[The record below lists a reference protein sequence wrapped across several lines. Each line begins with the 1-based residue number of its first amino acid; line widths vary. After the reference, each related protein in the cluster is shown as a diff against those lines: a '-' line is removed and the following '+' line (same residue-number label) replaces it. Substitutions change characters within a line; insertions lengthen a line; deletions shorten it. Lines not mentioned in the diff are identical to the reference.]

1 MNYIKVNNLTGWFV
15 FAIATIVYW
24 LTVEPTASF
33 WDCGEFIAVSYKLEV
48 PHPPG
53 APLFLLIGR
62 FFSLFAFG
70 DVERVAYWI
79 NMSSVLSSG
88 FSILFLFWTITAL
101 GNKLMGLKPGQGT
114 DDQNWSIIAA
124 GIVGSLAYTFSDSF
138 WFSAVEAEVYAISS
152 FFTAFVVW
160 AILKWEQIDDDK
172 HRNRWFL
179 LLAYTVGLSIGI
191 HLLNLVAIPALGLI
205 VYFKYYEKVT
215 TKGVLT
221 TLALSG
227 AIILIIMAG
236 VIPGLPSIAFSFELF
251 FVNSLGLP
259 FKSGII
265 VFVLLFL
272 GALIYG
278 IIYSE
283 KKEKVIMNTSLLA
296 FAFILIGYSSYT
308 LVLIR
313 SNYNPPIDENNPEN
327 VNTFVSYLK
336 REQYGDRPLF
346 YGQYFTTELQEQR
359 KGAPVYAKGETEY
372 DIIDYKVEP
381 IYDKSGMTILPRMY
395 SSSPEHAKRY
405 RDIAGLRAG
414 QKPTFGDNLYF
425 MFKYQ
430 LGHMYMRYFMWN
442 FAGRDSD
449 VQDAGWATPGDAFK
463 KVPFEL
469 ANNKGRNNYL
479 FIPLVLGLIGFF
491 YQYKKDQKNFS
502 VMLLLFFLTGAAL
515 VLYLNSPP
523 SEPRERDYIYV
534 GSFYVFSIWI
544 GFAVLAIGDLLQRL
558 ISNKKIAIAS
568 SLIVCLSCPAI
579 MASEN
584 WDDHDR
590 SNRYFSVDTARN
602 FLASCA
608 PNAILFTGG
617 DNDTFPLWYV
627 QEVEGFRT
635 DVRVVVLSYFN
646 TDWYIDQMMRQA
658 YESEPF
664 PFSLTSKDYRQGGLN
679 DFVVVMER
687 ENIKGAISL
696 EQYMKLVREGNPAL
710 RVATSIS
717 AYNSIPSKSVYVNV
731 DTTSVLS
738 KGIIP
743 STLEE
748 YLVPRMVFNIK
759 DRVLEKKDLAILDI
773 ILTNNWERP
782 IYFNNTSLA
791 SVNIDIRRYA
801 VQEGNA
807 YRLLPVENTDT
818 QDTFVDIDIMYDNMM
833 NNFYWR
839 GLQDPDIYYTED
851 YRNFVL
857 NHRASF
863 NTLAESLLMADDLE
877 RAKNALLKSLEVMPD
892 AVVPYDHFT
901 VRMVSLLMEVGEG
914 EKAKEIAATMSVRAD
929 EMLTY
934 MFDNL
939 ISDSFTVQK
948 NLIVLNELARVFRAY
963 EDPDLAK
970 AYEELFRKHY
980 GMMNN

>member
-1 MNYIKVNNLTGWFV
+1 MNYLKVNNLTGWAV
-15 FAIATIVYW
+15 FGIATLVYW

-79 NMSSVLSSG
+79 NISSVLSSG

-101 GNKLMGLKPGQGT
+101 ANKLMGLKPGQGT
-114 DDQNWSIIAA
+114 DDQNWSIMAA
-124 GIVGSLAYTFSDSF
+124 GLVGSLAYTFSDSF
-138 WFSAVEAEVYAISS
+138 WFSAVEAEVYALSS

-172 HRNRWFL
+172 QRNRWFL

-205 VYFKYYEKVT
+205 AYFKYYDKPT
-215 TKGVLT
+215 TWGIIST
-221 TLALSG
+221 MAISG
-227 AIILIIMAG
+227 AIIMIIMAG
-236 VIPGLPSIAFSFELF
+236 VIPGLPSLAFSFELF

-265 VFVLLFL
+265 VFGLLFV
-272 GALIYG
+272 GGLIYG

-283 KKEKVIMNTSLLA
+283 KKEKVILNTVLLA

-308 LVLIR
+308 IVLIR
-313 SNYNPPIDENNPEN
+313 SDYNPPIDENNPEN

-346 YGQYFTTELQEQR
+346 YGQYFTTDLLEQK
-359 KGAPVYAKGETEY
+359 KGAPVYAKGEEKY
-372 DIIDYKVEP
+372 EIIDYKVDP
-381 IYDKSGMTILPRMY
+381 VYDKTGLTILPRMY
-395 SSSPEHAKRY
+395 SSTAAHQQRY
-405 RDIAGLRAG
+405 REITGLRAG
-414 QKPTFGDNLYF
+414 EKPNFGDNLYF

-442 FAGRDSD
+442 FAGRESD
-449 VQDAGWATPGDAFK
+449 VQDAGWLSPLDAFK
-463 KVPFEL
+463 KVPWEL
-469 ANNKGRNNYL
+469 DTNRGRNNYL
-479 FIPLVLGLIGFF
+479 FIPLILGLIGFF
-491 YQYKKDQKNFS
+491 YQYRKDQKNFS

-534 GSFYVFSIWI
+534 GSFYVFAIWI
-544 GFAVLAIGDLLQRL
+544 GFAVLAIYDLLARFMA
-558 ISNKKIAIAS
+558 NKKAAVAL
-568 SLIVCLSCPAI
+568 SLVVCLSCPAI

-590 SNRYFSVDTARN
+590 SDRYFSVDTARN

-646 TDWYIDQMMRQA
+646 TDWYIEQMMRPA

-664 PFSLTSKDYRQGGLN
+664 PFSLSLKDYRQGGLN

-696 EQYMKLVREGNPAL
+696 EQYMKLVRDGNPAL

-717 AYNSIPSKSVYVNV
+717 AYNSIPSKSVYLNI
-731 DTTSVLS
+731 DTTAVLS

-743 STLEE
+743 SSLRD
-748 YLVPRMVFNIK
+748 YMVPRMVFNIK

-773 ILTNNWERP
+773 LLTNNWERP
-782 IYFNNTSLA
+782 IYFNNTSMA
-791 SVNIDIRRYA
+791 GVNIDIRRYV
-801 VQEGNA
+801 VQEGNT
-807 YRLLPVENTDT
+807 YRLLPVENPDNEE
-818 QDTFVDIDIMYDNMM
+818 TFVDTNTMYDNMM

-839 GLQDPDIYYTED
+839 GLQDPTVYYTED

-863 NTLAESLLMADDLE
+863 NTLAEALLIEGDVE
-877 RAKNALLKSLEVMPD
+877 RSKNALLKSLEVMPD
-892 AVVPYDHFT
+892 NVVTYDHFS
-901 VRMVSLLMEVGEG
+901 VRMVSLLMEVGEE
-914 EKAKEIAATMSVRAD
+914 EKAKEMASIMSVRAD

-939 ISDSFTVQK
+939 ISDSFSVQK

-963 EDPDLAK
+963 EDPELGK
-970 AYEELFRKHY
+970 LYEELFRKHY
-980 GMMNN
+980 GMMN